1 MTDWQG
7 VFPAITTQFK
17 SDQTLD
23 PAATAALIERLV
35 KAGCH
40 GIIVNGTLG
49 EGSALEADEKRAVLK
64 LAIETVRGRVP
75 VLTGVAEYTT
85 KLACRLAA
93 DAEKLGAAGL
103 MVLPAMV
110 YKSDS
115 RETLQH
121 YRTIARASGLPIM
134 VYNNPIAY
142 KVDVTPAMF
151 ADLASERTI
160 VAIKESSDDV
170 RRISDIFN
178 ECGDRYTLFCGVDDL
193 ALEALML
200 GCKGWVAGLVNAFP
214 EETMAIHDLARAGRY
229 TDALQLYRWFMPLLH
244 LDVSTKLVQYIKLAQ
259 AETGTGTETV
269 RAPRLVL
276 EGQEREHVLTVIRQA
291 LQRRPKLAA

>member
-1 MTDWQG
+1 MASWHG

-17 SDQTLD
+17 PDQTID
-23 PAATAALIERLV
+23 AGATAALAERMI

-40 GIIVNGTLG
+40 GIIVNGSLG
-49 EGSALEADEKRAVLK
+49 EGSALEADEKRALIK
-64 LAIETVRGRVP
+64 LAVETARGRVP

-85 KLACRLAA
+85 KLACRLAS
-93 DAEKLGAAGL
+93 DAEKLGATGL

-115 RETLQH
+115 RETLAH
-121 YRTIARASGLPIM
+121 YRTVARASGLPIM

-142 KVDVTPAMF
+142 SVDVTPAMF
-151 ADLASERTI
+151 AELASEKTI

-178 ECGDRYTLFCGVDDL
+178 ACGDRYTLFCGVDDL

-214 EETMAIHDLARAGRY
+214 DETIAIYEMAAAGRY
-229 TDALQLYRWFMPLLH
+229 ADALQLYRWFMPLLH

-276 EGQEREHVLTVIRQA
+276 EGPEREHVLAVIRTA
-291 LQRRPKLAA
+291 LQRRPKRAA